1 MGKRDF
7 DFDIEFF
14 RFFLFLVLL
23 MTRHCCWAW
32 LFCLFCLRCR
42 WGTLN
47 PHCYGFHNGTIVSFL
62 SLIKLVFSPTR
73 AFIYWWFRSYTWQVF
88 FSSLLL
94 LMLRM
99 AALRRYALSKLF
111 NLELAESIIVCD
123 NGVLLV
129 HAISISGFIIFQDFF
144 FFMLCNLTSNVGL
157 IIVSIKC

>member
-7 DFDIEFF
+7 DSDIEFF

-47 PHCYGFHNGTIVSFL
+47 PHCYGFHNGTVVSFL

-73 AFIYWWFRSYTWQVF
+73 ASIYWWFRSYTWQVF
-88 FSSLLL
+88 FSSLL
-94 LMLRM
+94 
-99 AALRRYALSKLF
+99 
-111 NLELAESIIVCD
+111 SIIVYD

-144 FFMLCNLTSNVGL
+144 FSCYAIWLQMLVLL
-157 IIVSIKC
+157 